1 MQTESASRGD
11 HEWAE
16 QCRRNLERDVMTHIK
31 YGFAHVYKPVLDD
44 APYRIFDSMKEY
56 RQWCHEQ
63 LPRYLGFQIARDARE
78 QIQSAA
84 SR

>member
-1 MQTESASRGD
+1 MDATRPSRID

-16 QCRRNLERDVMTHIK
+16 QCRRNLERDTMAHIK

-56 RQWCHEQ
+56 RQWCHDQ
-63 LPRYLGFQIARDARE
+63 LPRYLGFQIAHDARK
-78 QIQSAA
+78 QIQPAA